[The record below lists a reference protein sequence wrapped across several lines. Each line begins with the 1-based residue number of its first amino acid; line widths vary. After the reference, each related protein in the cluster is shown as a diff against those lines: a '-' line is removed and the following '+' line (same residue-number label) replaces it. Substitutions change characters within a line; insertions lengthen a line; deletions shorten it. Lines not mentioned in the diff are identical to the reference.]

1 VQGRLLGIPRLL
13 FGRHLLS
20 HRNLLDGLI
29 RRLCYHFR
37 HASMQI
43 RKGQPSGNGVGGRR
57 LHIHNGT
64 LLLLCGRGRKLNSLG
79 QAVVTVGFAI
89 LGR

>member
-1 VQGRLLGIPRLL
+1 
-13 FGRHLLS
+13 
-20 HRNLLDGLI
+20 
-29 RRLCYHFR
+29 
-37 HASMQI
+37 MQI